1 MLQILLITFATV
13 ALTLLLHPVLEKLGE
28 KQTYKFHI
36 HHSVIGVF
44 VLGLGILMG
53 NKIVLGIGLGFY
65 LGHVLEEI
73 IFCKTNIIKSFFIFV
88 TR

>member
-1 MLQILLITFATV
+1 M

-36 HHSVIGVF
+36 HQSVIGVF